1 MQVETLSRSIA
12 PTSVARPILV
22 GGFVRMTLIAY
33 KTLLMA
39 LTLVLMHVWL
49 ELQLIAALP
58 FVMPQVADMTM
69 AADRLA
75 DAPRARHAK
84 AEYA

>member
-1 MQVETLSRSIA
+1 METLSRSTA

-22 GGFVRMTLIAY
+22 GGFVRITPVAY
-33 KTLLMA
+33 KMLLMA
-39 LTLVLMHVWL
+39 FTLVFLHVWL
-49 ELQLIAALP
+49 EPQLIAALP
-58 FVMPQVADMTM
+58 FVISQVVDMTM

>member
-1 MQVETLSRSIA
+1 M
-12 PTSVARPILV
+12 
-22 GGFVRMTLIAY
+22 
-33 KTLLMA
+33 LLMA
-39 LTLVLMHVWL
+39 FTLVFLHVWL
-49 ELQLIAALP
+49 EPQLIAALP
-58 FVMPQVADMTM
+58 FVISQVVDMTM